1 MPNSDGQS
9 FGGDNNHFFS
19 FNIGPVH
26 IISFSTEF
34 YYFIEY
40 GIEQVKSQY
49 DWLEQDLIVLEFF
62 HLILILYFKIFFI
75 K

>member
-40 GIEQVKSQY
+40 GIEQVKAQY
-49 DWLEQDLIVLEFF
+49 DWLEQDLIVL
-62 HLILILYFKIFFI
+62 KFFI
-75 K
+75 QYIYYIYYIIYF